1 MGVRELIGWAKQ
13 GDIMAA
19 MQSRIRWKPTLVLA
33 ICVADAAGI
42 YAAHVRLSAPS
53 AASQRADAVAYG
65 APTQQFTFHPEAS
78 PDASFAKAVPIA
90 APQLAKAETPAPA
103 VAAPKATLDAVEPVR
118 LAKLVLPE
126 VQLSA
131 RKPAVNA
138 PIEARKSAPRVTHA
152 HKTSHHDRAFSAAFP
167 ESDGIG
173 VIPDLTF
180 DQQVEI
186 AEGKADPAMEMP
198 AMASLDPTDRQASVG
213 QVSSELPA
221 LVSDSQSDPVA
232 SAQTAN

>member
-1 MGVRELIGWAKQ
+1 MAFKQ
-13 GDIMAA
+13 TK
-19 MQSRIRWKPTLVLA
+19 IRWKTTLVVA

-42 YAAHVRLSAPS
+42 YAAHVKLSAPS

-65 APTQQFTFHPEAS
+65 APTQQFTFHP
-78 PDASFAKAVPIA
+78 DASFDSSVAKTAPVA

-103 VAAPKATLDAVEPVR
+103 VAAPKAAVDVAEPVR

-126 VQLSA
+126 IQLST

-138 PIEARKSAPRVTHA
+138 PVEARKPAPRVAHA
-152 HKTSHHDRAFSAAFP
+152 HKTGHHDRAFSAAFP

-186 AEGKADPAMEMP
+186 AEGKADPAVEMP
-198 AMASLDPTDRQASVG
+198 AMASLAPTDRQAPVG